1 MAKKD
6 KEEKTGVDKLIEEL
20 EKKFG
25 LSRKTPEDA
34 IIVSTGSLHLNEMTG
49 VGGTVLGKMIEISG
63 ENSCGKSTT
72 SLHQMA
78 EYQKAFPDKK
88 VAYFDYEHSF
98 DASYAQAIG
107 VDMDNL
113 LIYQPDY
120 QEMGYDM
127 ILGLIEKEVVSCIVI
142 DSQTAAAPKA
152 IVDGEMSDATISL
165 QARVNSKFCLKV
177 KGMLDRHKVTLFVI
191 SQLRANIGAMS
202 GEVNITTGGKGFTF
216 YSDMRWKVWKFNDKV
231 NELNKT
237 TIDVIKNKLGKP
249 FGSAKINVLW
259 GVGFDKIGEVID
271 YAADFKLIEK
281 GGAGWYTI
289 EEQKMQG
296 IDKVKEFMNDNPEY
310 FEKLKEQVLIKIK
323 EKDGI

>member
-1 MAKKD
+1 MAKK
-6 KEEKTGVDKLIEEL
+6 KEEPTSEDILESL
-20 EKKFG
+20 EKKYG
-25 LSRKTPEDA
+25 LDRVDPGELT
-34 IIVSTGSLHLNEMTG
+34 IVSTGCLMLDEVTDI
-49 VGGTVLGKMIEISG
+49 GGTALGKMIEISG

-78 EYQKAFPDKK
+78 EYQKAFPERK

-98 DASYAQAIG
+98 DMAYAKKIG
-107 VDMDNL
+107 VDVDNL

-120 QEMGYDM
+120 QEQGYDM
-127 ILGLIEKEVVSCIVI
+127 ILGLIEKELVSCVVI

-165 QARVNSKFCLKV
+165 QARINSKFCLKV

-202 GEVNITTGGKGFTF
+202 GEQNITTGGKGFTF
-216 YSDMRWKVWKFNDKV
+216 YADMRWKVWKFNDKT

-249 FGSAKINVLW
+249 FGSAKVDILW
-259 GVGFDKIGEVID
+259 GVGFDKVGELID
-271 YAADFKLIEK
+271 YAAEFKLITK
-281 GGAGWYTI
+281 AAAGWYTI
-289 EEQKMQG
+289 GETKVQG
-296 IDKVKEFMNDNPEY
+296 MDAVKEFMEDNPEY
-310 FEKLKEQVLIKIK
+310 FESMKQQVLTKLKEKN
-323 EKDGI
+323 EGKD